1 MENPVSIY
9 LQQVRTPSGLSKQ
22 SKTFFLLNRLFL
34 SHQRTIPMIMTNSL
48 SRIYRA
54 RHLLS
59 LHTLSCSQ
67 CREMLFPRRSWLW
80 LYIIVGVSL
89 GHELSNSQPHG
100 EKSCY
105 RLYMLNCNFNEADNY
120 CKTQEEQLTL
130 TWNQGLQT
138 HIQSIYRKETT
149 WWVGTSLQI
158 LGKRQEAT
166 HSGRA
171 LV

>member
-1 MENPVSIY
+1 
-9 LQQVRTPSGLSKQ
+9 
-22 SKTFFLLNRLFL
+22 
-34 SHQRTIPMIMTNSL
+34 MTNSL

-89 GHELSNSQPHG
+89 GHEQSNSQPHG

-105 RLYMLNCNFNEADNY
+105 RLYMLNCNFEEANNY
-120 CKTQEEQLTL
+120 CRDQEEHLTR
-130 TWNQGLQT
+130 TWNRGLQT
-138 HIQSIYRKETT
+138 HIQSIYEKETT
-149 WWVGTSLQI
+149 WWVGTSPQP

-171 LV
+171 LVQVPRKETSCALF